1 MIELQNISFSYDR
14 SAAPVLQGIDFSLS
28 DGQCAAVL
36 GNNGAGK
43 STLLKCIDRILRPQA
58 GQVRI
63 DGEDIFT
70 LSANEMA
77 RRVAYVAQNARSS
90 DLTVFDTVLLG
101 RRPYIRWDVSTRDR
115 ELVSGLLER
124 LNLSHLAMRSL
135 SRLSGGEAQKVL
147 IARALAQEPRLLLL
161 DEPTSN
167 LDPRNQHE
175 VMHLVREL
183 AQERGICVIAVLHD
197 LNLAIRYCD
206 RFLLLKDS
214 RVYAA
219 GGPECMDPET
229 IEAVYSMHVHIIEHM
244 GVPVVVPFPD
254 VRTAGAAAREEE
266 ASHGV

>member
-1 MIELQNISFSYDR
+1 MIELRDIAFSYPGT
-14 SAAPVLQGIDFSLS
+14 AAPALRGIGFQLS

-58 GQVRI
+58 GQVLI
-63 DGEDIFT
+63 DGEDVFT
-70 LSANEMA
+70 LSGGEMA

-90 DLTVFDTVLLG
+90 DLLVFDTVLLG
-101 RRPYIRWDVSTRDR
+101 RRPYIRWDVSKHDR
-115 ELVSGLLER
+115 EIVSALLER
-124 LNLSHLAMRSL
+124 MKLTHLAMRPL
-135 SRLSGGEAQKVL
+135 SELSGGEAQKVL

-175 VMHLVREL
+175 VMQLVREV
-183 AQERGICVIAVLHD
+183 ARERNICVITVLHD

-214 RVYAA
+214 GVYASGDA
-219 GGPECMDPET
+219 SCMTPEA
-229 IEAVYSMHVHIIEHM
+229 IEAVYRMHVHILEHR
-244 GVPVVVPFPD
+244 GIPVVVPFPD
-254 VRTAGAAAREEE
+254 VPSREE
-266 ASHGV
+266 